1 MTAPYGTLAPGWL
14 DKAVITATSRL
25 PDNWLGLRLAIGL
38 RRITTSR
45 LRGRD
50 RGLDVERWGIRMRL
64 HPCYNGC
71 EKNLLFTPQMY
82 ETPERA
88 ELAAEID
95 KAKRL
100 GRRFVFVDGGANVG
114 LFSLFAASYA
124 GRNAEILAIEPEP
137 KNLMR
142 LHFNIAANPSL
153 PIRVIG
159 LALGES
165 SGRVVVQV
173 NEKDRGGT
181 TTRSLSPHD
190 DANIVTAEC
199 RPLLEVLTQEGLT
212 YTNALKIDIEGAEDK
227 VLIPF
232 FTEASSD
239 LWPSLIIIEDTRDL
253 WRSDLFSFLAEKG
266 YRISAR
272 TKLNVMMRR

>member
-1 MTAPYGTLAPGWL
+1 MPQRLYTVDLGGGVTFKRMTAPYGTLAPGWL

-88 ELAAEID
+88 ERMLACS
-95 KAKRL
+95 RC
-100 GRRFVFVDGGANVG
+100 
-114 LFSLFAASYA
+114 SLASYA

-142 LHFNIAANPSL
+142 LHFNVAANPSL

-173 NEKDRGGT
+173 NKKDRGGT